1 MYIRKFIHDGKRI
14 WGFFSAVSGIGRG
27 RKAGYG
33 DVRFRPFVSWSPVWI
48 VRRFVVSPRSLS
60 QFFPNQ

>member
-1 MYIRKFIHDGKRI
+1 MMGRGYGV
-14 WGFFSAVSGIGRG
+14 FFSAVSGIGRG

-33 DVRFRPFVSWSPVWI
+33 DVRFRPFVSLFVTGVDNPSSF
-48 VRRFVVSPRSLS
+48 RRLS